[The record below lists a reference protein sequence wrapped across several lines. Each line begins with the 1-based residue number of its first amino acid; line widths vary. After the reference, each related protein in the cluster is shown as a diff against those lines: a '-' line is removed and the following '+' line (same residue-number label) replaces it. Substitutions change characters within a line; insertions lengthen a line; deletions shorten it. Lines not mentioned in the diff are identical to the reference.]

1 MENFVSDP
9 GMIDTKSFKI
19 FFIISVN
26 EAVSQSTATL
36 WKAKLEIGKTMKD
49 TKHYCKWVEAKRRE
63 QNRQHNTG

>member
-36 WKAKLEIGKTMKD
+36 YGKPNWKLEKL
-49 TKHYCKWVEAKRRE
+49 
-63 QNRQHNTG
+63 